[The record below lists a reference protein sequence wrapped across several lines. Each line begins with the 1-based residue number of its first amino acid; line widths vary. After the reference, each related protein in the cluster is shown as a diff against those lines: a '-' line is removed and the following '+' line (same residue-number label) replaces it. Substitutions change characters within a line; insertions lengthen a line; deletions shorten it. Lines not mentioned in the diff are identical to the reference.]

1 MSDQIKPNSPGNE
14 PELKLVLDREILE
27 SSLWKSLVKELG
39 DRFFAKKLPPL
50 TPYTPVS
57 QSGDPRQDVHL
68 LLPEEEFEES
78 LWKSLFRQ
86 IDEFFFPKKLP
97 PLKLE
102 SKPEPVKN
110 IWGFYD
116 YKRNGAFASTGVH
129 LLIIAAIAASYI
141 VIKHPTVAAA
151 PQKVTVTLVDP
162 ADIPPLKPSKTQV
175 GGGGGGGDHDV
186 LQASKGKLP
195 KLSMQQIT
203 PPVVVVRNE
212 HPKLAVEPTVVVPPQ
227 VQLASNSM
235 PNLGDPMAHAIL
247 PSNGTGSG
255 GGIGSGSGG
264 GVGSGKGP
272 GVGPGEGGGIGGG
285 IFHVGGGTS
294 APRPIYSPEPEFS
307 EEARKAKYQGVCTLG
322 LIVGTDGRPRN
333 IHVLSS
339 LGMGLDEKA
348 IEAVKN
354 WKFEPAMRDGHP
366 VNVEIA
372 VEVDFH
378 LY

>member
-1 MSDQIKPNSPGNE
+1 VISGRFDKIGTISEQLGASRAHLCKKRVLRYLGWVFRTGSKHIQTGIMGSEQINPIGTGGE
-14 PELKLVLDREILE
+14 PEL
-27 SSLWKSLVKELG
+27 
-39 DRFFAKKLPPL
+39 
-50 TPYTPVS
+50 
-57 QSGDPRQDVHL
+57 HL
-68 LLPEEEFEES
+68 LLSNQTLQEP
-78 LWKSLFRQ
+78 LWKSLFRGL
-86 IDEFFFPKKLP
+86 DEFFFPKKLP

-102 SKPEPVKN
+102 SKPEPVKE

-116 YKRNGAFASTGVH
+116 NKKNGALGSTGVH
-129 LLIIAAIAASYI
+129 VLIIGIIAVGYLVGKHI
-141 VIKHPTVAAA
+141 VTPA
-151 PQKVTVTLVDP
+151 PAQKVTVTLVDP
-162 ADIPPLKPSKTQV
+162 GDIPALKPSKTQV
-175 GGGGGGGDHDV
+175 GGGGGGGDRDV

-203 PPVVVVRNE
+203 PPMVVVRNPN
-212 HPKLAVEPTVVVPPQ
+212 PKLAVEPTIVIPPE
-227 VQLASNSM
+227 VKLASNSM
-235 PNLGDPMAHAIL
+235 PNLGDPMAHAVL
-247 PSNGTGSG
+247 PSNGTGAG

-264 GVGSGKGP
+264 GIGSGKGP
-272 GVGPGEGGGIGGG
+272 GFGPGEGGGVGGG

-294 APRPIYSPEPEFS
+294 APRPVYSPEPEFS

-322 LIVGTDGRPRN
+322 LIVGTDGRPSN

-366 VNVEIA
+366 VRVEIA